1 MPLSREDRAIA
12 EIACPTCGAPAGSPC
27 VRVSTGR
34 QLQST
39 HGPACCSARR
49 AANQERR
56 RIAGLAGDIQ
66 TPKGTISDPCPG
78 CGKTLPKAV
87 RRCRHC
93 GYDRLARTIPVPPD
107 DPGDSA
113 PTVVSNPYTVAWVSR
128 HEPIPSQLAA
138 LRSLFGASVRV
149 DRSINSFENA
159 DQIIER
165 YSRLSQPSE
174 MVIVAP
180 LSVCLKLIERGV
192 KPLWPDME
200 EVPYDDPAAEVQT
213 AGSGFRETGRAG
225 AAYRFIRFRR
235 LVGIEMNFEDM
246 E

>member
-1 MPLSREDRAIA
+1 
-12 EIACPTCGAPAGSPC
+12 
-27 VRVSTGR
+27 
-34 QLQST
+34 
-39 HGPACCSARR
+39 
-49 AANQERR
+49 
-56 RIAGLAGDIQ
+56 
-66 TPKGTISDPCPG
+66 
-78 CGKTLPKAV
+78 
-87 RRCRHC
+87 
-93 GYDRLARTIPVPPD
+93 
-107 DPGDSA
+107 
-113 PTVVSNPYTVAWVSR
+113 VSR